1 MRTVGL
7 SLAFQA
13 RLPAIADPR
22 DERDRAAN
30 VRARDQRLR
39 PLRNVPATSGKNVTR
54 YVLTVW
60 HGKSDG

>member
-1 MRTVGL
+1 MSLRTAGL

-39 PLRNVPATSGKNVTR
+39 PLRKVPETSGKNVAR
-54 YVLTVW
+54 RVLTIAAR
-60 HGKSDG
+60 